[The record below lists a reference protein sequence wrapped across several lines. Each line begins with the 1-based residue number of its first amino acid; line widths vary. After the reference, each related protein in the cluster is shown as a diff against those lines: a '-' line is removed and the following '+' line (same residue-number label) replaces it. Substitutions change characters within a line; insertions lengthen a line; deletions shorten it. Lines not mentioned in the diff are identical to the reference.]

1 MPEILRQFD
10 VSPVDAPPPTW
21 ETLADRLES
30 GDYPEALAPALRDKL
45 EEVGIH
51 TVDPSSPGAKVVN
64 EGVQYAIEVAEEVA
78 LEEGGDPT
86 IGAINR
92 ELTQRAETSVAEEI
106 PESVVPSTELSA
118 ALIVG
123 GQEDMAVPDNPIELI
138 VGDKLVDPPAITKVV
153 AELVD
158 AGASDLAA
166 TIARRVD
173 GALAE
178 KDERQR
184 PREVETEPE
193 PTALRVN
200 LDHWEY
206 DQDGELQLT
215 TIGSI
220 TIAKQASELQKQIEP
235 LDKDL
240 ALQVASAANDRHDG
254 NQANR
259 LAYEQDLEQISTIL
273 QTPDHPKHLED
284 VAAKLRAS
292 AASLSASQE
301 IKPSDYSDSRV
312 IDELAAREKA
322 VLEKQIAARIEADR
336 LPWTMPDP
344 QLAPDIMNTIQS
356 YYEQII
362 VEQFVASPDDQFRV
376 PFPMEPFENGQPYA
390 AEDARLLAAAGID
403 LQQTDMHFT
412 RAELK
417 QANVFFVNRVGG
429 GEQPIFGV
437 PIPDPGSEDGL
448 FHVEDRSFLTRAEFE
463 KVYDYQQQ
471 QGDGIGD
478 RDPLDV
484 QTDMLLFTLRPET
497 RRTDVPTR
505 KTIGSGRENK
515 YSLMRSPFVDSGFFV
530 KISTETDLYQEESGM
545 TRLNSLNIHLV
556 HAHPEFPGVSET
568 YDKRN
573 VADDQKYMSAGTFV
587 AEYYMPP
594 PTAQEALE
602 SMRHQL
608 PTARERAWVSAW
620 PA

>member
-1 MPEILRQFD
+1 
-10 VSPVDAPPPTW
+10 
-21 ETLADRLES
+21 
-30 GDYPEALAPALRDKL
+30 
-45 EEVGIH
+45 
-51 TVDPSSPGAKVVN
+51 
-64 EGVQYAIEVAEEVA
+64 
-78 LEEGGDPT
+78 
-86 IGAINR
+86 
-92 ELTQRAETSVAEEI
+92 
-106 PESVVPSTELSA
+106 
-118 ALIVG
+118 
-123 GQEDMAVPDNPIELI
+123 
-138 VGDKLVDPPAITKVV
+138 
-153 AELVD
+153 
-158 AGASDLAA
+158 
-166 TIARRVD
+166 
-173 GALAE
+173 
-178 KDERQR
+178 
-184 PREVETEPE
+184 
-193 PTALRVN
+193 
-200 LDHWEY
+200 
-206 DQDGELQLT
+206 
-215 TIGSI
+215 
-220 TIAKQASELQKQIEP
+220 
-235 LDKDL
+235 
-240 ALQVASAANDRHDG
+240 
-254 NQANR
+254 
-259 LAYEQDLEQISTIL
+259 
-273 QTPDHPKHLED
+273 
-284 VAAKLRAS
+284 
-292 AASLSASQE
+292 
-301 IKPSDYSDSRV
+301 
-312 IDELAAREKA
+312 
-322 VLEKQIAARIEADR
+322 
-336 LPWTMPDP
+336 
-344 QLAPDIMNTIQS
+344 
-356 YYEQII
+356 
-362 VEQFVASPDDQFRV
+362 
-376 PFPMEPFENGQPYA
+376 MEPFENGQPYA